1 MNKIDWQTGAPL
13 KEGNYLV
20 TFRYKDSE
28 IKYRMKKGKQMVQF
42 VDVFKTAISIAY
54 WDKCI
59 WDNYDDDESHC
70 KIVAWCSLKDIQ
82 PYVEPKFKIGE
93 IVVENGIIGTITA
106 MNDDGT
112 YYVVGA
118 ALMPMTFTPSM
129 CRLATPNEAL
139 SLGAKWRERGMYY
152 DIKTNELKKL

>member
-1 MNKIDWQTGAPL
+1 MNKIDWQTGTPL
-13 KEGNYLV
+13 DEGVYLV
-20 TFRYKDSE
+20 TLCNG
-28 IKYRMKKGKQMVQF
+28 IVTT
-42 VDVFKTAISIAY
+42 DVWLEY
-54 WDKCI
+54 PCRWYDY
-59 WDNYDDDESHC
+59 DNDRLT
-70 KIVAWCSLKDIQ
+70 IIAWCPLKDIQ

-106 MNDDGT
+106 INEDGT
-112 YYVVGA
+112 YFVVGA

-129 CRLATPNEAL
+129 CRLATPDEAL